1 MVLIDLHVHSHF
13 SAHPSEWF
21 LQRLG
26 TRESYTDLE
35 TVYQLAKSRGMTMM
49 TITDH
54 NEIAGSVLLK
64 ERYPHKVITGT
75 EATCYFP
82 ENGCKVHVLVYGL
95 DEEQFRMINHLRSD
109 IYQLRDYLKEQDLA
123 HAVAHPTFS
132 INKKL
137 DLGYL
142 ERLFLL
148 FDYFEGINGSR
159 SRISNEVLMDTFS
172 ALTPEKMD
180 DLYCKYRI
188 EPYTDTPWIKGMIG
202 GTDDHSGL
210 FIGKTYTCADAE
222 TPDQFL
228 EELKMKRVSPMGR
241 HNDFQGL
248 AFAIYKIAYEFS
260 KTRSKDFSLP
270 LFHSIN
276 QLIFE
281 QSPMGIKD
289 RLVFE
294 KMKYSKSTKDNT
306 IRQLLLELVNTFK
319 KNGNFSIDAKL
330 NCVYEKIAEVSDEFF
345 KIFINGIEQ
354 GLSQGD
360 ITVLIKNIS
369 GAIPSIF
376 LSLPFFS
383 TMNLLHGSRALLND
397 LTHTYRDG
405 QQKRKRKNLWF
416 TDAVDELEEGV
427 FPFISW
433 NNSKGDDSDEIVVVS
448 SLLEEENEKTFS
460 FAFLNAPVVY
470 SYPLPFRSG
479 YTLNFPSLLTS
490 LKLIYDACPDKIIVS
505 SPGPFGFLGLLA
517 SRLLHVPCMSVY
529 PSRMIQQALEYVE
542 DEKMCRMIEDFTRW
556 FYSLTDTIAVPSE
569 EYVDML
575 RLKGYDGNKIIIYP
589 IEDSVNLS
597 TRTANCRQPSE
608 PALLHTP
615 F

>member
-64 ERYPHKVITGT
+64 ERYPHHVITGV
-75 EATCYFP
+75 EATTYFP

-109 IYQLRDYLKEQDLA
+109 IYQLRDYLKEQNLA

-137 DLGYL
+137 NLEYL

-159 SRISNEVLMDTFS
+159 SRISNEVLMETL
-172 ALTPEKMD
+172 AVLTPEKID
-180 DLYCKYRI
+180 DLYRKYRI
-188 EPYTDTPWIKGMIG
+188 EPYSDTPWIKGMIG

-222 TPDQFL
+222 TPVQLL
-228 EELKMKRVSPMGR
+228 EELKKKRVSPMGR

-260 KTRSKDFSLP
+260 KTRSNGFSLP
-270 LFHSIN
+270 LFNSIN

-281 QSPMGIKD
+281 QNQMGIKD

-294 KMKYSKSTKDNT
+294 KMKYSKSTKENT
-306 IRQLLLELVNTFK
+306 IKQLLLELVNTFK
-319 KNGNFSIDAKL
+319 KNENFSIDAKL
-330 NCVYEKIAEVSDEFF
+330 NCVYEKIAKVSDEFF
-345 KIFINGIEQ
+345 RIFIAGIEQ

-397 LTHTYRDG
+397 LTCTYQGGLQR
-405 QQKRKRKNLWF
+405 RKRKVLWF
-416 TDAVDELEEGV
+416 AEVVDELGEDI
-427 FPFISW
+427 FSFISKS
-433 NNSKGDDSDEIVVVS
+433 NSNGDDSDEIVVVA
-448 SLLEEENEKTFS
+448 SLPEEGNNKTFS
-460 FAFLNAPVVY
+460 FPFLKVPVVY
-470 SYPLPFRSG
+470 TYSLPFRSN
-479 YTLNFPSLLTS
+479 YTLIFPSLLTS

-505 SPGPFGFLGLLA
+505 DPGPFGFLGLLA
-517 SRLLHVPCMSVY
+517 SRLLHVPCVGVY
-529 PSRMIQQALEYVE
+529 PSGMVRQAIEYVE

-569 EYVDML
+569 EYIDML
-575 RLKGYDGNKIIIYP
+575 RIKGYDGDKISVCP
-589 IEDSVNLS
+589 IEDSIDLS
-597 TRTANCRQPSE
+597 TSITNCKQSLAPT
-608 PALLHTP
+608 LLHTP